1 MSEYGLFN
9 TYEMRWTKQD
19 VQTLLKAF
27 ILCFSQVYGEWIHE
41 DECRFLLS
49 PERLDPFEV
58 GAVGGC
64 KTPKVSAGN

>member
-1 MSEYGLFN
+1 MFRHFFKNIYF
-9 TYEMRWTKQD
+9 
-19 VQTLLKAF
+19 V
-27 ILCFSQVYGEWIHE
+27 FSQVYGEWIHE